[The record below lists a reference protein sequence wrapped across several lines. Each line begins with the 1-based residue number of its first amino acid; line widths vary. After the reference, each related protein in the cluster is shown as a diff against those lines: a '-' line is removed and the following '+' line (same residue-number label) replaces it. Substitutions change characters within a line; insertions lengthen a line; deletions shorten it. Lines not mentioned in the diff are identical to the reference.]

1 MIKSKYPII
10 DAHVHVHPND
20 LESIG
25 QIVQMVQDAD
35 YRAIN
40 MLGMTSF
47 KTEACANNISCLLLK
62 KLLPGRVY
70 AFGSFHYPDNGID
83 LDVDLADY
91 ARTLLSMGFDGIKL
105 LEGKPT
111 VRKRINVPLNDSY
124 YDSFYEF
131 AEQNQIPILF
141 HVNDP
146 ANFWDREHIP
156 PLALERGNFYG
167 DGTYPSKE
175 EIYGEVDRILE
186 AHPHLNVIW
195 AHFYFL
201 SEEMERARHFLD
213 TYPESRFDITPGPE
227 MYFDFSRHPAEWK
240 EFFETY
246 SSRIILGTDNYN
258 PTWKERINGMTE
270 FLETDCGAIPFFGKT
285 IHGIGLS
292 ETHLKNIYED
302 NFMSFIGG
310 KEPKP
315 VDMELL
321 EEEFSLVEKMA
332 YRSRHKSV
340 ILDELTQ
347 LRKLQ
352 ADCIR

>member
-1 MIKSKYPII
+1 M
-10 DAHVHVHPND
+10 
-20 LESIG
+20 
-25 QIVQMVQDAD
+25 
-35 YRAIN
+35 
-40 MLGMTSF
+40 
-47 KTEACANNISCLLLK
+47 
-62 KLLPGRVY
+62 
-70 AFGSFHYPDNGID
+70 
-83 LDVDLADY
+83 
-91 ARTLLSMGFDGIKL
+91 
-105 LEGKPT
+105 
-111 VRKRINVPLNDSY
+111 
-124 YDSFYEF
+124 
-131 AEQNQIPILF
+131 
-141 HVNDP
+141 
-146 ANFWDREHIP
+146 
-156 PLALERGNFYG
+156 
-167 DGTYPSKE
+167 
-175 EIYGEVDRILE
+175 
-186 AHPHLNVIW
+186 
-195 AHFYFL
+195 
-201 SEEMERARHFLD
+201 D

-227 MYFDFSRHPAEWK
+227 MYFDFSRYPAEWK
-240 EFFETY
+240 
-246 SSRIILGTDNYN
+246 
-258 PTWKERINGMTE
+258 E